1 MRESLETIRFTLRH
15 TLGHVAEAEH
25 VAKEFFQTEPFRTV
39 LEADPSH
46 VGYRILFV
54 QLSEQLPLR
63 ISALASDAIKNFR
76 SSLDHLGYAAAR
88 AAGKEGRRAYFPFGD
103 SRAEAESRRTGS
115 SSDIPSSILDVML
128 GFGPYKD
135 GDIELWQLNKLANAN
150 KHEALVRASLFAR
163 QLVYET
169 PGTWLNVGSK
179 NSSEGKIPVAW
190 VAPDSPPLDF
200 HIGVGATVRFNDTKG
215 ATFNTPA
222 FEFLRRVGAKV
233 ESVLA
238 RVEAEATKLGLLR
251 AA

>member
-15 TLGHVAEAEH
+15 AQGHVSEAEQI
-25 VAKEFFQTEPFRTV
+25 AREFFQTEPFKTV
-39 LEADPSH
+39 LEPDPIH

-54 QLSEQLPLR
+54 ELSEQLPLR
-63 ISALASDAIKNFR
+63 IPALASDAIKNFR

-88 AAGKEGRRAYFPFGD
+88 ADGKDGKKAYFPFGD
-103 SRAEAESRRTGS
+103 TLAEAESRRDGS
-115 SSDIPSSILDVML
+115 SRDIPLTILDEML
-128 GFGPYKD
+128 GFRPYKD

-169 PGTWLNVGSK
+169 PGTWLNVGPR
-179 NSSEGKIPVAW
+179 NSDDGRIAVAW
-190 VAPDSPPLDF
+190 VAPDSLPFDF
-200 HIGVGATVRFNDTKG
+200 HLGVGATVRFNETKG
-215 ATFNTPA
+215 ATFDTPA

-238 RVEAEATKLGLLR
+238 HVEAEAIRLGL
-251 AA
+251 A